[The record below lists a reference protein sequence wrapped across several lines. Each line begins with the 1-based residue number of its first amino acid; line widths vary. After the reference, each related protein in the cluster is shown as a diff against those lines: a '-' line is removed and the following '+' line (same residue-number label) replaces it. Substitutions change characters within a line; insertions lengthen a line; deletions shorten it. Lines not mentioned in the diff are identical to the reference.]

1 MTNFLVHQVF
11 GPIFQAIYGWIGSY
25 GISIIV
31 FTVLIKILLLPL
43 TIPQLNSMKMMKEL
57 QPKIA
62 ELQEKYKNNK
72 EKLNAELLN
81 LYKEHKYNPAS
92 GCLPL
97 IIQLPIIYALFYL
110 FQKYPGFQG
119 ASFLWVNNLAA
130 PDKTYILPVISAV
143 TTYLSTIMVPSSK
156 DQSQNMTYLM
166 LSAFTLWISLK
177 FPAGLVLYW
186 TVGNLFQI
194 IQQFIMLRPVL
205 FVKGESKR

>member
-1 MTNFLVHQVF
+1 LTNFLVHQVF